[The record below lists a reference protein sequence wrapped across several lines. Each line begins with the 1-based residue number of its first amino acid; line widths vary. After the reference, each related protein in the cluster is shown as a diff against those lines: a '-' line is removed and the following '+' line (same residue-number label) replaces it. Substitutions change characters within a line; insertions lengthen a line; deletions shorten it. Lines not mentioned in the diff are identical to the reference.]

1 MKLKYSY
8 RNVDILY
15 RNEKKKKKVQKTKKN
30 SFKKIFT
37 KTAVSVF
44 TAAVL
49 VMILIIGASKSG
61 MFNVSKINVVVTN
74 EKTSIDS
81 SMFSS
86 LIGKN
91 IFNIKNSDVKN
102 IINKR
107 MDFMGVR
114 YVTKFYPARVNIILY
129 RKVPIININGEYVLY
144 QDCTAG
150 KMTNAEIANTLYM
163 QSDIRTIN
171 SAFDIPGLATIFEW
185 ILRHRNS
192 IKNIKYSN
200 GEFYVRLN
208 GKYAIM
214 AKAGKDI
221 NSKVTEYNINKSVV
235 DLRFDDMVLVKN

>member
-8 RNVDILY
+8 RNVDVLY
-15 RNEKKKKKVQKTKKN
+15 RNEKKKKKVQKTKN
-30 SFKKIFT
+30 SSLKKVFT
-37 KTAVSVF
+37 KTAVSLF
-44 TAAVL
+44 AAAL
-49 VMILIIGASKSG
+49 LIAILTIGASKSG
-61 MFNVSKINVVVTN
+61 MFNISKINVVVTN
-74 EKTSIDS
+74 EKSTVDS

-91 IFNIKNSDVKN
+91 IFAVKKSDIKSILNRK
-102 IINKR
+102 

-114 YVTKFYPARVNIILY
+114 YVTKFYPARINIILY
-129 RKVPIININGEYVLY
+129 RKVPVININGEYVLY

-150 KMTNAEIANTLYM
+150 KMTDVEVANTLYL
-163 QSDIRTIN
+163 QSDVKTIE

-192 IKNIKYSN
+192 IKSIKYTN
-200 GEFYVRLN
+200 GEFYVRLG
-208 GKYAIM
+208 GKYTIM

-221 NSKVTEYNINKSVV
+221 NNKVTEYNINKSIV